1 MKKRGV
7 DQSGSKAH
15 LIRRLTDIIEKE
27 SPGSPETPSLTD
39 KDKAEDII
47 VDNKEAAAEMQSP
60 AEEDK
65 ETKGKATVTEEDGE
79 IKPKHTPIVYNIPRT
94 DAASM
99 KADEEAKKKRRAERF
114 GIVRAPLLTI

>member
-1 MKKRGV
+1 M

-27 SPGSPETPSLTD
+27 SPGPPETPSLTD
-39 KDKAEDII
+39 KEKTETITT
-47 VDNKEAAAEMQSP
+47 DNKEAATEIDAP
-60 AEEDK
+60 AEEQK
-65 ETKGKATVTEEDGE
+65 ETKGKAIATEEDGE
-79 IKPKHTPIVYNIPRT
+79 IKPKHTPIVYNIPRS

-114 GIVRAPLLTI
+114 GIVSDSLFS